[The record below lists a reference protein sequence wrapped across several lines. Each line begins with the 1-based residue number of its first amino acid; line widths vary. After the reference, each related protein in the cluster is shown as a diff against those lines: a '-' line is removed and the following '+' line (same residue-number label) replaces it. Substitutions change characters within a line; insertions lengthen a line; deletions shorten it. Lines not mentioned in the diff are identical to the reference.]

1 MSLLRLEG
9 VVREVGTFVI
19 LDGVTASMAPGER
32 VGLVGPNGAGKT
44 TLLRIAA
51 GQDEPDRGIAARK
64 RGLSLGL
71 LGQEAHFDEAFMAA
85 PDLRSA
91 VRHGAAHLERM
102 AEELGRLEH
111 EGHAAGTDYADL
123 QHRFDILGGY
133 TLDQRVDEALSGLGS
148 RATSGPGRRPRSRA
162 ASRPARPSPGSSSP
176 TRTCSCS
183 TSRRTTWTSAR
194 SSGWRSTCA
203 AAPGR
208 CSSPPTIAR
217 SSTRPCPASGS
228 CATAA

>member
-19 LDGVTASMAPGER
+19 LDGITASIAPGER

-91 VRHGAAHLERM
+91 VRHGAAHLERD
-102 AEELGRLEH
+102 GR
-111 EGHAAGTDYADL
+111 GARTRSSTTVTPPAPTTPTSSTASTSSAATRSTSAWT
-123 QHRFDILGGY
+123 R
-133 TLDQRVDEALSGLGS
+133 RCRASAS
-148 RATSGPGRRPRSRA
+148 RATNGRGRRPRSPV
-162 ASRPARPSPGSSSP
+162 ASRPARPSPA
-176 TRTCSCS
+176 
-183 TSRRTTWTSAR
+183 W
-194 SSGWRSTCA
+194 
-203 AAPGR
+203 
-208 CSSPPTIAR
+208 
-217 SSTRPCPASGS
+217 
-228 CATAA
+228 